1 MLEIYRSEVVKKN
14 LNPTFKRFSLN
25 AAILCNC
32 NRDMPLLWQVKD
44 WNKNGEEKFIGQF
57 EASLNT
63 IMDSSSK
70 EFDLIYEKKQKK
82 HKDYVNSGVFTFQEC
97 TLNVPAEEEKL
108 PPSFYDF
115 ISTGT
120 GKLIIILFIKKNYFS
135 LYFHYIF
142 IILYYIIFCFIL
154 FYF

>member
-1 MLEIYRSEVVKKN
+1 MLEVYKSEVVKKN

-25 AAILCNC
+25 AAVLCNC
-32 NRDMPLLWQVKD
+32 DRDMPLLWQVKD

-63 IMDSSSK
+63 IMDSSTK
-70 EFDLIYEKKQKK
+70 EFELIYEKKQKK
-82 HKDYVNSGVFTFQEC
+82 EKNYVNSGILTFQEC
-97 TLNVPAEEEKL
+97 SLDVPTEEELL

-120 GKLIIILFIKKNYFS
+120 GKKLIYIKLILKKFIFFFFKKKG
-135 LYFHYIF
+135 
-142 IILYYIIFCFIL
+142 IL
-154 FYF
+154 